1 MEMKFDAKELG
12 LLAFNANE
20 NFRNFLYKFY
30 LELEDVAKMGKTE
43 YRVEFK
49 TDQEKE
55 QFYPIIFEMLKINNF
70 EIEDDDFTGHSY
82 IEFTWINGIAQV
94 ASKA

>member
-20 NFRNFLYKFY
+20 NFRNFLAKFY
-30 LELEDVAKMGKTE
+30 LDLEDVAKMGKTK

-49 TDQEKE
+49 TGQEKE
-55 QFYPIIFEMLKINNF
+55 QFYPIIEEMLKINNF
-70 EIEDDDFTGHSY
+70 EIDSPF
-82 IEFTWINGIAQV
+82 
-94 ASKA
+94 